1 MQHDGLERWGRPRW
15 PGFDA
20 HTVQSYF
27 VHFLQKKKVIDW
39 KSQDYLIWHVYAW
52 RHLPRKAWRKNPR
65 GLPRGSRPRSTPVRG
80 IGPVWKVMNQS
91 LSFLTWYGGQRRE
104 NEFEPKMAGIERKL
118 SGEGDELP
126 RCSTL
131 FVTED
136 GSQMNF
142 YMTPCAMKTRLR
154 PLIHVSLREALACD
168 VRNSTLH
175 VWVVFTIHS
184 VEMCQSR
191 SWNFTWLVLL
201 EPIQSR
207 LTLIILFLSW
217 LFFGIRVFL

>member
-1 MQHDGLERWGRPRW
+1 MQHDCLERWGRPRW

-27 VHFLQKKKVIDW
+27 VHFLQKKKSYRLKIARL
-39 KSQDYLIWHVYAW
+39 SYLTCIRMKASSEEGMKEEPQ
-52 RHLPRKAWRKNPR
+52 RAPQRK
-65 GLPRGSRPRSTPVRG
+65 STPIYAREG
-80 IGPVWKVMNQS
+80 HGSVWKVMNQS

-104 NEFEPKMAGIERKL
+104 NEFEPKMAGLERKL